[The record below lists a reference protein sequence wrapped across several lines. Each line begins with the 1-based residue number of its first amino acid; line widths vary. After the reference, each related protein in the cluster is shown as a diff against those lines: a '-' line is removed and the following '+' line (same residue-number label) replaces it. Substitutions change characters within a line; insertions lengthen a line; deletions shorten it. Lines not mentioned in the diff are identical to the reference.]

1 MFPTIL
7 PWPMTLAPMNEAIS
21 CGNHAEKKKVIG
33 GGNYQH
39 DPQGHVRCKDSIIIN
54 KCKVLW
60 EKEQIMY
67 G

>member
-7 PWPMTLAPMNEAIS
+7 PWPMTFAPMNEAIS
-21 CGNHAEKKKVIG
+21 CDNHAEKIVIG

-39 DPQGHVRCKDSIIIN
+39 DPRGHVRCKDSILIN
-54 KCKVLW
+54 NRKVLW
-60 EKEQIMY
+60 EKEKIMY

>member
-21 CGNHAEKKKVIG
+21 CDNHAEKNSYR

-54 KCKVLW
+54 KRKVLW
-60 EKEQIMY
+60 EKEKIMY